1 MAVDATT
8 VVTTSNDDAA
18 RLARLYAA
26 KAKAELKRADEAFG
40 APVRIGGAGQML
52 ASVVL
57 VKGSPDADERASRR
71 ALTGPVGEA
80 AGKALEALGFEAGD
94 WWAVVSRPSDAP
106 ASGRARRLELIV
118 EAVDP
123 KLVVALD
130 DEAAEDLAAAFGL
143 RDLPA
148 GQPVIVRG
156 RTLGAIGGLAAS
168 LADPAAKALV
178 WSRFK
183 TVARAFAGVVTRP

>member
-57 VKGSPDADERASRR
+57 VKGSPDAAERASRR

-118 EAVDP
+118 EA
-123 KLVVALD
+123 
-130 DEAAEDLAAAFGL
+130 
-143 RDLPA
+143 